1 MEISIWAG
9 GRWNGTVVAQAI
21 VDEEDFETLN
31 EHRWFLSS
39 EGYALRVTPRPNRQ
53 TISMAR
59 FILGLERGDKRT
71 ADHINR
77 EKLDNR
83 RVNLRTLSN
92 HEQAQNRVHTRTA
105 KGLAVSSMFRGV
117 RRVRSGRWG
126 ASCRGQWLGT
136 FDTEMEAAEAA
147 HNARMRLMPNAVD

>member
-31 EHRWFLSS
+31 AYRWFLSS

-59 FILGLERGDKRT
+59 SILGLERGDKRT

-77 EKLDNR
+77 QKLDNR
-83 RVNLRTLSN
+83 RANLRILSN
-92 HEQAQNRVHTRTA
+92 QEQAQNRIHGMHSTGVV
-105 KGLAVSSMFRGV
+105 VSSMFRGV

-147 HNARMRLMPNAVD
+147 HQARMRLMPNAVD